1 MAGSGWSQR
10 RDGEPFS
17 VSRYPLPGDE
27 PRLTG
32 TDDQPLIEILLVE
45 DSPAD
50 IRMMRE
56 ALALAGI
63 PHRLSTAADGDEALR
78 FLRRQGC
85 YADSPI
91 PAVILLDLK
100 LPRISG
106 HAVLG
111 ALKLDPSLSAIPVI
125 VLTSSNAQ
133 RDLIRS
139 YDLKADFFITKPVG
153 LSLLAAEM
161 KIIGSLARR
170 GPR

>member
-1 MAGSGWSQR
+1 
-10 RDGEPFS
+10 
-17 VSRYPLPGDE
+17 
-27 PRLTG
+27 
-32 TDDQPLIEILLVE
+32 
-45 DSPAD
+45 
-50 IRMMRE
+50 MMRE